1 MKTLSRIISLI
12 CLAMC
17 FAGCETTPDPIFTG
31 NPPALDPTNT
41 NGPTINLADVGRFKN
56 GDLVVVT
63 FSGGPEAVQMPQHD
77 ERIKDDGTITL
88 PLIGSIKAVGK
99 SPGTLQHEIQS
110 AYVPKYYKRLNVTVK
125 PFEQF
130 FYVQGQV
137 RQPGRYPY
145 SGEITAMKA
154 ITTAGGFT
162 DFANK
167 KKVRLVRE
175 GDAILFINCEKLEK
189 DPSQDPK
196 VLPGD
201 QIYVILRRWF

>member
-1 MKTLSRIISLI
+1 MKTLTRFIAIISLALCI
-12 CLAMC
+12 
-17 FAGCETTPDPIFTG
+17 AGCGTTGPEPAFTT
-31 NPPALDPTNT
+31 NAPTSDSSTNT
-41 NGPTINLADVGRFKN
+41 PVNAAEVGRFNN

-63 FSGGPEAVQMPQHD
+63 FSGGPDGVQMPQHD

-99 SPGTLQHEIQS
+99 SPGTLQHEIQN
-110 AYVPKYYKRLNVTVK
+110 AYVPKYYVRLNVTVK

-145 SGEITAMKA
+145 SGEITVTKA

-162 DFANK
+162 DYANK
-167 KKVRLVRE
+167 KNVKLVRE
-175 GDAILFINCEKLEK
+175 GDAILILNCKKIEE
-189 DPSQDPK
+189 DPALDPK

-201 QIYVILRRWF
+201 QIYVKQRIW